1 VIEAGSLVTD
11 ASEPVVPLATPSIRA
26 RARPRALLGVWAW
39 ESVLALLASWPVSA
53 LVRASYGR
61 HPLGDAPLW
70 DAGALPLL
78 GLLAREAN
86 GVRAATGAACVVLAL
101 GVLAGLV
108 PLAALMIAIASA
120 MPDGRPIGGARAIAG
135 ALRAFRPFGRL
146 LLLVGI
152 AQGLVVGVA
161 ILFGEGTQVWAGALG
176 EARAQQLAIAVAG
189 AILLSAV
196 VLGIMHDL
204 ARAAVVRL
212 ELGAASA
219 FGVGARAFRHA
230 PIGVAWSWSWRGLA
244 SIVPVV
250 VVAVLADRL
259 GGRGGMALVVLA
271 VAHQAVVLS
280 RVALRASWL
289 AKALRTVG
297 HFAASER

>member
-1 VIEAGSLVTD
+1 VIEAGFPISD
-11 ASEPVVPLATPSIRA
+11 AGEPVVPLATPSIRA

-39 ESVLALLASWPVSA
+39 QSVLALLASWPASA

-61 HPLGDAPLW
+61 HPLGDAALW

-78 GLLAREAN
+78 GLIAREAN

-108 PLAALMIAIASA
+108 PLAALMIAMANA
-120 MPDGRPIGGARAIAG
+120 MPDGRAIGAARALAA

-161 ILFGEGTQVWAGALG
+161 LLFGEGTQAWAGALG
-176 EARAQQLAIAVAG
+176 EARSQQLAIAIGG
-189 AILLSAV
+189 AILLGAV
-196 VLGIMHDL
+196 VLGVMHDL

-219 FGVGARAFRHA
+219 FSVGARAFRRA
-230 PIGVAWSWSWRGLA
+230 PIAVSWSWIWRAIA
-244 SIVPVV
+244 SIVPIVG
-250 VVAVLADRL
+250 VAVLADRL
-259 GGRGGMALVVLA
+259 GGRGGLALVVLA
-271 VAHQAVVLS
+271 VAHQAVVLA

-289 AKALRTVG
+289 AKALRTID